1 LNYDNKY
8 RMQEYRIAGLMSG
21 LGAGIVVVEGGV
33 DVGQLTAT
41 HSWATPRL
49 PSFTQTDH
57 PPKSIHP
64 FALRHTFQKS
74 RASNTRGM
82 I

>member
-1 LNYDNKY
+1 
-8 RMQEYRIAGLMSG
+8 MQEYRIAGLMSG
-21 LGAGIVVVEGGV
+21 FGAGVVVVEGGV

-41 HSWATPRL
+41 HSRAIPRP
-49 PSFTQTDH
+49 PSFTQSDH

-64 FALRHTFQKS
+64 FALQHTFQKS
-74 RASNTRGM
+74 RANNTRGM